1 MLALQEQGSTLK
13 EFRKQYP
20 GVYTRNVVFHE
31 VFDKEHSSSAGIG
44 GGYAR
49 IAHVDCACRR
59 VFE

>member
-31 VFDKEHSSSAGIG
+31 VFDKEHSSSAGMG
-44 GGYAR
+44 GDVR
-49 IAHVDCACRR
+49 KDSACRLR
-59 VFE
+59 M